1 MSYKINPTI
10 VCLLLVKKVLESY
23 TTYTYMHIHI
33 GVRRVSY

>member
-1 MSYKINPTI
+1 MSYKINPRI

-23 TTYTYMHIHI
+23 TYMHIHI